1 MERRNPFMQNV
12 KVGGPNT
19 IFDIKVM
26 LCYLLNTL
34 NKPISAENL
43 LNVMMSQELVNY
55 FEYESAMAELVNG
68 GQVEKFTHDDE
79 DFYKI
84 SEQGASIVV
93 ELESSLSASL
103 KSRVVEAAVKLLA
116 YRQNERENKADI
128 IEVEGGYNLVI
139 EIPGHPQPLCK
150 IELFFP
156 ERLQAQMARDGFLN
170 DPTLTYT
177 AILSAVTG
185 DRTTLITALSK

>member
-12 KVGGPNT
+12 KKGGPAT

-34 NKPISAENL
+34 KKPISAENL
-43 LNVMMSQELVNY
+43 LNIMLSQELVNY

-68 GQVEKFTHDDE
+68 GQIEKFTHDGE

-84 SEQGASIVV
+84 SEQGKSIVV
-93 ELESSLSASL
+93 ELESSLAMSL

-116 YRQNERENKADI
+116 YKQNEKENKVQI
-128 IEVEGGYNLVI
+128 IEVDGGYSLEI
-139 EIPGHPQPLCK
+139 EIPGEPQPLCK
-150 IELFFP
+150 MQLFFP

-170 DPTLTYT
+170 DPTLVYT
-177 AILSAVTG
+177 AVLSALTG
-185 DRTTLITALSK
+185 DKTTLITALNK

>member
-12 KVGGPNT
+12 KKGGPNT

-34 NKPISAENL
+34 KKPISAENL
-43 LNVMMSQELVNY
+43 LNVMLSQELVNY
-55 FEYESAMAELVNG
+55 FEYESAMAELCDG
-68 GQVEKFTHDDE
+68 GQVEKFTHDGE

-93 ELESSLSASL
+93 ELESSLALSL

-116 YRQNERENKADI
+116 YRQNERENKAGI

-139 EIPGHPQPLCK
+139 EIPGEPQPLCK

-177 AILSAVTG
+177 ALLCAVTG